1 MENKNNKGL
10 IVLIVIL
17 IIMILGLGSYIVYD
31 KVIAND
37 KTINDSTNNSD
48 NVSKDEA
55 SYKSYNIGDKV
66 TVKLNDSTEATFYV
80 LKQSSETEQDVTL
93 FAEKNI
99 GTGAFNNDYSEGNEY
114 KGSLIESK
122 LNELTSSWTNV
133 KEKRL
138 ITVDEIKSTGLTET
152 KNEDRCIDG
161 GCPADYTYV
170 KENSFLLYPGKDF
183 EKNHLYEF
191 YWTMT
196 KVNNSEITGNTNR
209 YVYYV
214 HMSGSID
221 SHIVGYKPGGEWN
234 PDGNFFTN
242 FGIRPVIV
250 ISKEYVKN

>member
-17 IIMILGLGSYIVYD
+17 IIMVLGLGSYIVYD

-214 HMSGSID
+214 DMSGSID

-234 PDGNFFTN
+234 PDGTFFTN

>member
-17 IIMILGLGSYIVYD
+17 IIMVLGLGSYIVYD

-221 SHIVGYKPGGEWN
+221 SHIVGYKPGSTEN
-234 PDGNFFTN
+234 KDGTFFTN